1 MVQALDIK
9 NQFEGDVMLTVGIE
23 RRFVLVS
30 LLAFLLGCGEGV
42 VEPNWPDTVPCEGTV
57 TLNGKPLTE
66 TQVLF
71 IPDASTTG
79 QGASGTTDASGKY
92 SLSSRNGK
100 GEIVKG
106 IIPGK
111 YRVAF
116 SRMVKPDGSVWVND
130 PANPVGPATVGAREE
145 LPMKLSD
152 PANSLQLAEVKG
164 GGAPVDFTL
173 KK

>member
-1 MVQALDIK
+1 
-9 NQFEGDVMLTVGIE
+9 MLTDGLYLRVL
-23 RRFVLVS
+23 FV
-30 LLAFLLGCGEGV
+30 AFLGLLPGCGEGV
-42 VEPNWPDTVPCEGTV
+42 VEPNWPDTVPCDGTV
-57 TLNGKPLTE
+57 TLDGKPLTE

-71 IPDASTTG
+71 IPDVSTTG

-92 SLSSRNGK
+92 SLSSRNSK

-116 SRMVKPDGSVWVND
+116 SRMVKPDGSVWVSD

-145 LPMKLSD
+145 LPTKLSN

-164 GGAPVDFTL
+164 GGAPIDFAL